1 MESNLPEPEPAASE
15 PPVTAPVPPMIAPEP
30 PVTVPVPPV
39 TVSPTEVPLGSVA
52 TGLESGYVTP
62 VPKGISKP
70 RTSGE
75 QQNGEIR
82 FAPVTAAGISAF
94 FAAMRRPN
102 TQVSFTTQG
111 SQDMEITQQ
120 PAPEESQDVAAAPT
134 QEIAPEVAPATE
146 VPIPPAAS
154 TPTPT
159 VVGATPKP
167 DDETVV
173 GTTPKPDE
181 TVVGTTPKPDE
192 TVEGPT
198 PRPDETVVGTEV
210 DRFVADLTA
219 LAETMPVDTT
229 PAPAPSNASNGTTPN
244 GLVDALN
251 NLANRIPSVTD
262 AVTDGAGD
270 GLIKKQQKAQY
281 MRYYRSVRGPNCPD
295 IIKKKFQEAQSCSP
309 MESQAKIQ
317 ALFEEFKQCNEDWLT
332 SQIVLK
338 EIRSHTTSHQGI
350 WKWMTRDESWLQVTL
365 FFQTAYM
372 CL

>member
-1 MESNLPEPEPAASE
+1 
-15 PPVTAPVPPMIAPEP
+15 MIAPEP
-30 PVTVPVPPV
+30 PLTVPVPPV

-52 TGLESGYVTP
+52 TGLESGYV
-62 VPKGISKP
+62 
-70 RTSGE
+70 
-75 QQNGEIR
+75 
-82 FAPVTAAGISAF
+82 
-94 FAAMRRPN
+94 

-154 TPTPT
+154 TPTLT

-167 DDETVV
+167 DGENVV
-173 GTTPKPDE
+173 ATPKPDE
-181 TVVGTTPKPDE
+181 N
-192 TVEGPT
+192 
-198 PRPDETVVGTEV
+198 VVGTEV
-210 DRFVADLTA
+210 DQFVADFTA

-229 PAPAPSNASNGTTPN
+229 PAPAPSNGTTPN

-262 AVTDGAGD
+262 AVTYGAGD
-270 GLIKKQQKAQY
+270 GLTKKQQKAQR

-295 IIKKKFQEAQSCSP
+295 IIKKKLQEAQSCPP

-317 ALFEEFKQCNEDWLT
+317 ALFEDA
-332 SQIVLK
+332 
-338 EIRSHTTSHQGI
+338 
-350 WKWMTRDESWLQVTL
+350 TRIG
-365 FFQTAYM
+365 
-372 CL
+372 

>member
-1 MESNLPEPEPAASE
+1 MVKFALHLLQQQGFQRFSQQCADPTPKFPLLPKAAKTWRLLNSLPLKNLR
-15 PPVTAPVPPMIAPEP
+15 ML
-30 PVTVPVPPV
+30 
-39 TVSPTEVPLGSVA
+39 PLH
-52 TGLESGYVTP
+52 LLRKLHLKLHLP
-62 VPKGISKP
+62 LK
-70 RTSGE
+70 
-75 QQNGEIR
+75 
-82 FAPVTAAGISAF
+82 F
-94 FAAMRRPN
+94 
-102 TQVSFTTQG
+102 
-111 SQDMEITQQ
+111 
-120 PAPEESQDVAAAPT
+120 
-134 QEIAPEVAPATE
+134 
-146 VPIPPAAS
+146 PIPPAAS

-270 GLIKKQQKAQY
+270 GLTKKQQKAQY